1 MDEYH
6 EDSHCTPVEDV
17 RSVKKPNP
25 FLVTSLLSPAS
36 TLLPNLTPSSL
47 SSPDEENSIR
57 HISSNEECRL
67 ISATI
72 QKTKS
77 FGNERKLK
85 FSSRRRGDDSC
96 THATQ
101 PLQRQYAL
109 KNGQFDNTMPFSR
122 VKRRIRHDRR
132 RPVQK
137 TKHFDD
143 DAVSTPETA
152 MESSDEMSSSDS
164 SYSPERLKRYY
175 STVQGPL
182 NTVSFGCNRSS
193 SSAQAN
199 SARNPLKGRYPLT
212 TPKYSID
219 EFTLSHC
226 DREMQNF
233 RSPNMPNNHHCIGC
247 PSRYLFCC
255 ILSTVIISFTI
266 TAAIVNERLVFI
278 TLDSDFGTMGPRSN
292 YMDIGSNHKPG
303 VRRAVIGLRPLFS
316 TRKAHSSSTSAS
328 VQRKKK
334 SHEQHKSVKAH
345 SSEHEMK
352 IFHYEPMNQMQ
363 KKGLRKVANPWK
375 HRKKK
380 KPWAP
385 DPFMYGDSI
394 LNNIDVTIPRVKP
407 KVAFLHEETKF
418 IDSHRRDIELFPSR
432 FSDNT
437 QLYPVLD
444 SGDEALSGMELR
456 EPYEDGECKPMK
468 EWQTTFHPTC
478 NGVHE
483 IDFIQQSQPDLAG
496 DFHLFGTKGYWRNAW
511 KIDFSCEKMNA
522 THVHNCDDTIVMK
535 TLKFHHNFEDAHFE
549 HNRIDAVAMERL
561 TSSPHVINVF
571 GFCAHSVMTE
581 YANGQ
586 RVGTLADKSKR
597 KPLAR
602 LKIARDIASGLA
614 DVHEIDGSG
623 EATFV
628 HFDINPANVVSID
641 GMLKLNDFNI
651 GVLLKRNETSG
662 KACGF
667 PAKYPNPQVS
677 LRSASFIL

>member
-6 EDSHCTPVEDV
+6 DDNDFTPVEDEYCD
-17 RSVKKPNP
+17 KKSNP
-25 FLVTSLLSPAS
+25 FVVTSLLSPAS

-47 SSPDEENSIR
+47 SSPDEENSF
-57 HISSNEECRL
+57 HDISSNEECR
-67 ISATI
+67 IIDATT

-77 FGNERKLK
+77 FGNQRRLK

-96 THATQ
+96 SHATQ
-101 PLQRQYAL
+101 PLQRRYAS
-109 KNGQFDNTMPFSR
+109 KNGQFDNNMPFSR

-132 RPVQK
+132 RHLQK
-137 TKHFDD
+137 TKHFDE

-152 MESSDEMSSSDS
+152 VESSDEMSSSDS
-164 SYSPERLKRYY
+164 SYSPERLVRYY
-175 STVQGPL
+175 SNVQGSM
-182 NTVSFGCNRSS
+182 NTVSIGCNRSS
-193 SSAQAN
+193 SSAQGN
-199 SARNPLKGRYPLT
+199 SARNPLKRRYPLT
-212 TPKYSID
+212 TPKYSTD
-219 EFTLSHC
+219 EFTQNHC
-226 DREMQNF
+226 DPNMQHF
-233 RSPNMPNNHHCIGC
+233 RSPNMPNNYRGVGC
-247 PSRYLFCC
+247 SSKYLFCC

-278 TLDSDFGTMGPRSN
+278 TLDSDFGTMGPRRN
-292 YMDIGSNHKPG
+292 YMDIGSDHKPG
-303 VRRAVIGLRPLFS
+303 VKRAVIGLRPLFS
-316 TRKAHSSSTSAS
+316 TGRAHSSPTSAS
-328 VQRKKK
+328 GQRKKK
-334 SHEQHKSVKAH
+334 SHEQYKSVKVH
-345 SSEHEMK
+345 GSEHEKKKKHNQPMK
-352 IFHYEPMNQMQ
+352 QMQ
-363 KKGLRKVANPWK
+363 KKGLRKVVNPWK

-380 KPWAP
+380 VPWAP
-385 DPFMYGDSI
+385 DPLMYGDSI
-394 LNNIDVTIPRVKP
+394 LDSIDKKP

-418 IDSHRRDIELFPSR
+418 FDSRHREIELFPSR

-483 IDFIQQSQPDLAG
+483 IDLIQQSQPDLAG

-511 KIDFSCEKMNA
+511 KIDFSCEKMNV

-614 DVHEIDGSG
+614 DVHEIDGSA

-641 GMLKLNDFNI
+641 GTLKLNDFNI

-662 KACGF
+662 KTCGF